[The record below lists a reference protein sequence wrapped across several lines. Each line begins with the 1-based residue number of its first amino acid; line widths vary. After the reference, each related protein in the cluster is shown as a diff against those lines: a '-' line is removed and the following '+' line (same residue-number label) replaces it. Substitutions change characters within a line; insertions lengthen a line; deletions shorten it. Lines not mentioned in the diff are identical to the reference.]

1 MSREGRRARL
11 EMGPELGAFS
21 CMKKMFHLGLL
32 PFLLASLVVVAEEPP
47 SVPMVTPAEAA
58 AQEGKEVKVKG
69 RVEGQKTSAKGV
81 TYLNFGAKYPNH
93 VFSCVLRAKDF
104 PSGPPMLEGKEVEV
118 TGVIK
123 MYEGKPSMDISS
135 LDQIHVI
142 EEPAATA
149 PESKPSEP
157 AS

>member
-1 MSREGRRARL
+1 
-11 EMGPELGAFS
+11 
-21 CMKKMFHLGLL
+21 MKKIFRLSLL
-32 PFLLASLVVVAEEPP
+32 SLLLASSVVVAEEPP
-47 SVPMVTPAEAA
+47 SVPTVMPAEAA

-123 MYEGKPSMDISS
+123 MYEGKASMDISS

>member
-1 MSREGRRARL
+1 MGRLDL
-11 EMGPELGAFS
+11 ECALKAS
-21 CMKKMFHLGLL
+21 LCMKK
-32 PFLLASLVVVAEEPP
+32 PVFLALTVLWLACLVVLAEEPP
-47 SVPMVTPAEAA
+47 IVPTVTPVEAA
-58 AQEGKEVKVKG
+58 TQEGKEVKVKG

-104 PSGPPMLEGKEVEV
+104 PSAPPSFEGKEVEV

-135 LDQIHVI
+135 LEQIHVI
-142 EEPAATA
+142 EEATSTA
-149 PESKPSEP
+149 PESNSSEP
-157 AS
+157 AKS

>member
-1 MSREGRRARL
+1 
-11 EMGPELGAFS
+11 
-21 CMKKMFHLGLL
+21 MKK
-32 PFLLASLVVVAEEPP
+32 PIFLALTVLWLACLVVLAEEPP
-47 SVPMVTPAEAA
+47 IVPTVTPVEAA
-58 AQEGKEVKVKG
+58 TQEGKEVKVKG

-104 PSGPPMLEGKEVEV
+104 PSAPPSFEGKEVEV

-135 LDQIHVI
+135 LEQIHVI
-142 EEPAATA
+142 EEATSTA
-149 PESKPSEP
+149 PESNSSEP
-157 AS
+157 AKS

>member
-1 MSREGRRARL
+1 MGRLDL
-11 EMGPELGAFS
+11 ECALKAS
-21 CMKKMFHLGLL
+21 LCMKK
-32 PFLLASLVVVAEEPP
+32 PIFLALTVLWLACLVVLAEEPP
-47 SVPMVTPAEAA
+47 IVPTVTPVEAA
-58 AQEGKEVKVKG
+58 TQEGKEVKVKG

-104 PSGPPMLEGKEVEV
+104 PSAPPSFEGKEVEV

-135 LDQIHVI
+135 LEQIHVT
-142 EEPAATA
+142 EEATSTA
-149 PESKPSEP
+149 PESNSSEP
-157 AS
+157 AKS

>member
-1 MSREGRRARL
+1 MGRLDL
-11 EMGPELGAFS
+11 ECALKAS
-21 CMKKMFHLGLL
+21 LCMKK
-32 PFLLASLVVVAEEPP
+32 PIFLALTVLWLACLVVLAEEPP
-47 SVPMVTPAEAA
+47 IVPTVTPVEAA
-58 AQEGKEVKVKG
+58 TQEGKEVKVKG

-104 PSGPPMLEGKEVEV
+104 PSAPPSFEGKEVEV

-135 LDQIHVI
+135 LEQIHVI
-142 EEPAATA
+142 EEATSTA
-149 PESKPSEP
+149 PESNSSEP
-157 AS
+157 AKS

>member
-135 LDQIHVI
+135 SDQIHVI
-142 EEPAATA
+142 EEPAAAA
-149 PESKPSEP
+149 PETKPSEP

>member
-1 MSREGRRARL
+1 
-11 EMGPELGAFS
+11 MGPELGASS

-47 SVPMVTPAEAA
+47 IVPTVTPAEAA

-135 LDQIHVI
+135 SDQIHVI
-142 EEPAATA
+142 EEPAAAA
-149 PESKPSEP
+149 PETKPSEP

>member
-1 MSREGRRARL
+1 MVR
-11 EMGPELGAFS
+11 PELECFLRLTFR
-21 CMKKMFHLGLL
+21 MKRPISFALTVLW
-32 PFLLASLVVVAEEPP
+32 LALSVCLAEELPT
-47 SVPMVTPAEAA
+47 VPTVTPVEAA
-58 AQEGKEVKVKG
+58 MQEGKEVKVKG

-104 PSGPPMLEGKEVEV
+104 PSAPPSFEGKEVEV

-135 LDQIHVI
+135 LEQIHVI
-142 EEPAATA
+142 EEAASTV
-149 PESKPSEP
+149 PESNSSEP
-157 AS
+157 AKS

>member
-1 MSREGRRARL
+1 MNHFMRIG
-11 EMGPELGAFS
+11 
-21 CMKKMFHLGLL
+21 
-32 PFLLASLVVVAEEPP
+32 FLFLFVASALVWSEEPG
-47 SVPMVTPAEAA
+47 SVPTVTPAEAA
-58 AQEGKEVKVKG
+58 TQEGKEVKVKG

-104 PSGPPMLEGKEVEV
+104 PSGPPMVEGKEVEV

>member
-1 MSREGRRARL
+1 
-11 EMGPELGAFS
+11 
-21 CMKKMFHLGLL
+21 MKKIFRLSLL
-32 PFLLASLVVVAEEPP
+32 SLLLTSSVMVAEEPP
-47 SVPMVTPAEAA
+47 SVPTVTPAEAVV
-58 AQEGKEVKVKG
+58 QEGKEVKVKG
-69 RVEGQKTSAKGV
+69 RVEGQKTTAKGS

-123 MYEGKPSMDISS
+123 MYEGKASMDISS

>member
-1 MSREGRRARL
+1 VRL
-11 EMGPELGAFS
+11 EMGPEMGASF
-21 CMKKMFHLGLL
+21 CMKKIFRLSLL
-32 PFLLASLVVVAEEPP
+32 SLLLTSSVMVAEEPP
-47 SVPMVTPAEAA
+47 SVPTVTPAEAVV
-58 AQEGKEVKVKG
+58 QEGKEVKVKG
-69 RVEGQKTSAKGV
+69 RVEGQKTTAKGS

-123 MYEGKPSMDISS
+123 MYEGKASMDISS

>member
-1 MSREGRRARL
+1 M
-11 EMGPELGAFS
+11 
-21 CMKKMFHLGLL
+21 
-32 PFLLASLVVVAEEPP
+32 
-47 SVPMVTPAEAA
+47 SVPTVTPAEAA
-58 AQEGKEVKVKG
+58 TQEGKEVKVKG
-69 RVEGQKTSAKGV
+69 RVEGQKTTAKGS

-104 PSGPPMLEGKEVEV
+104 PSAPPSFEGKEVEV

-142 EEPAATA
+142 EEPAAAA

>member
-1 MSREGRRARL
+1 MNHFMRIG
-11 EMGPELGAFS
+11 
-21 CMKKMFHLGLL
+21 
-32 PFLLASLVVVAEEPP
+32 FLFLFLASSLLWSEEPV
-47 SVPMVTPAEAA
+47 SVPTVTPAEAA
-58 AQEGKEVKVKG
+58 TQEGKEVKVKG

-93 VFSCVLRAKDF
+93 VFSCVLLAKDF

-135 LDQIHVI
+135 SDQIHVI

-149 PESKPSEP
+149 PESNPSEP

>member
-1 MSREGRRARL
+1 MVRL
-11 EMGPELGAFS
+11 ESRSGLGACSSVNHF
-21 CMKKMFHLGLL
+21 MRIG
-32 PFLLASLVVVAEEPP
+32 FLFLFLASALVWSEEPVSGP
-47 SVPMVTPAEAA
+47 TVTPAEAA
-58 AQEGKEVKVKG
+58 TQEGKEVKVKG
-69 RVEGQKTSAKGV
+69 RVEGQKTLAKGV

-135 LDQIHVI
+135 SDQIHVI
-142 EEPAATA
+142 EEPAAAA

>member
-1 MSREGRRARL
+1 
-11 EMGPELGAFS
+11 
-21 CMKKMFHLGLL
+21 MKRTI
-32 PFLLASLVVVAEEPP
+32 LLALTPLWLTSSIVKAEESPI
-47 SVPMVTPAEAA
+47 VTTETTAEAA
-58 AQEGKEVKVKG
+58 TKEGIEVKVKG

-104 PSGPPMLEGKEVEV
+104 PSAPPSFEGKEVEV

-135 LDQIHVI
+135 LEQIHVI
-142 EEPAATA
+142 EEAAPTA
-149 PESKPSEP
+149 PESKSSEP

>member
-1 MSREGRRARL
+1 MKLTSFLDAQHSMYEEDLLL
-11 EMGPELGAFS
+11 EFTMENI
-21 CMKKMFHLGLL
+21 
-32 PFLLASLVVVAEEPP
+32 V
-47 SVPMVTPAEAA
+47 SV
-58 AQEGKEVKVKG
+58 QEGKQVKVKG
-69 RVEGQKTSAKGV
+69 RVEGQKTTAKGS

-104 PSGPPMLEGKEVEV
+104 PSAPPSFEGKEVEV

-135 LDQIHVI
+135 LEQIHVI
-142 EEPAATA
+142 EEAPVTA

>member
-1 MSREGRRARL
+1 
-11 EMGPELGAFS
+11 
-21 CMKKMFHLGLL
+21 MKRIILFALTPLW
-32 PFLLASLVVVAEEPP
+32 LASSVVLAEEPAIVP
-47 SVPMVTPAEAA
+47 SVTPAEAA

-81 TYLNFGAKYPNH
+81 TYLNFGGKYPNH

-104 PSGPPMLEGKEVEV
+104 PSAPPALEGKEVEV

-135 LDQIHVI
+135 LEQIRVI
-142 EEPAATA
+142 EEAATPA
-149 PESKPSEP
+149 PESNPSEP

>member
-1 MSREGRRARL
+1 MAWLELERGLRAS
-11 EMGPELGAFS
+11 S
-21 CMKKMFHLGLL
+21 CMKRIILIALTPL
-32 PFLLASLVVVAEEPP
+32 WLASSVVLAEDPP
-47 SVPMVTPAEAA
+47 IVPSVTPAEAA

-81 TYLNFGAKYPNH
+81 TYLNFGGKYPNH

-104 PSGPPMLEGKEVEV
+104 PSAPPAYEGKEVEV

-135 LDQIHVI
+135 LEQIRVI
-142 EEPAATA
+142 EEAATPA
-149 PESKPSEP
+149 PEGKPSEP
-157 AS
+157 AT

>member
-1 MSREGRRARL
+1 
-11 EMGPELGAFS
+11 MGPLDLEFGLRASF
-21 CMKKMFHLGLL
+21 CMKRSISLALTVL
-32 PFLLASLVVVAEEPP
+32 WLASLVVLAEEPAI
-47 SVPMVTPAEAA
+47 VPTVTPAEAA
-58 AQEGKEVKVKG
+58 TQDGKEVKVKG

-81 TYLNFGAKYPNH
+81 TYLNFGGKYPNH

-104 PSGPPMLEGKEVEV
+104 PSAPPSFEGKEVEV

-135 LDQIHVI
+135 LEQIHVI
-142 EEPAATA
+142 EEAASTA

>member
-1 MSREGRRARL
+1 MGRLDL
-11 EMGPELGAFS
+11 ECALKAS
-21 CMKKMFHLGLL
+21 LCMKK
-32 PFLLASLVVVAEEPP
+32 PVFLALTVLWLACLVVLAEEPP
-47 SVPMVTPAEAA
+47 IVPTVTPVEAA
-58 AQEGKEVKVKG
+58 TQEGKEVKVKG

-104 PSGPPMLEGKEVEV
+104 PSAPPSFEGKEVEV

-135 LDQIHVI
+135 LEQIHVI
-142 EEPAATA
+142 EEAASSA
-149 PESKPSEP
+149 PESNLSEP
-157 AS
+157 AKS

>member
-123 MYEGKPSMDISS
+123 MYEGKPSMNISS
-135 LDQIHVI
+135 SDQIHVI
-142 EEPAATA
+142 EEPAAAA

>member
-1 MSREGRRARL
+1 MRL
-11 EMGPELGAFS
+11 EMEPEMGAS
-21 CMKKMFHLGLL
+21 SYMKRMFLLSFL
-32 PFLLASLVVVAEEPP
+32 PFLLAFSVVVAEEPP
-47 SVPMVTPAEAA
+47 SVPTLMPAEAA

-123 MYEGKPSMDISS
+123 MYEGKASMDISS

>member
-1 MSREGRRARL
+1 MVRL
-11 EMGPELGAFS
+11 ESRSGLGACSF
-21 CMKKMFHLGLL
+21 MNHFMRIG
-32 PFLLASLVVVAEEPP
+32 FLFLFLASALVWSEEPVG
-47 SVPMVTPAEAA
+47 VPTVTPAEAA
-58 AQEGKEVKVKG
+58 TQEGKEVKVKG

-104 PSGPPMLEGKEVEV
+104 PSGPPMVEGKEVEV

-135 LDQIHVI
+135 SDQIHVI
-142 EEPAATA
+142 EEPAAAA
-149 PESKPSEP
+149 PEGKPSEP

>member
-1 MSREGRRARL
+1 MVRPESECFLRAS
-11 EMGPELGAFS
+11 F
-21 CMKKMFHLGLL
+21 CMKR
-32 PFLLASLVVVAEEPP
+32 PTSLALTTLWLALSVCLAEELPT
-47 SVPMVTPAEAA
+47 VPTVTPVEAA
-58 AQEGKEVKVKG
+58 TQEGKEVKVKG

-104 PSGPPMLEGKEVEV
+104 PSAPPSFEGKEVEV

-135 LDQIHVI
+135 LEQIHVI
-142 EEPAATA
+142 EEAASSA
-149 PESKPSEP
+149 PESNLSEP
-157 AS
+157 AKS

>member
-1 MSREGRRARL
+1 MERL
-11 EMGPELGAFS
+11 ESRSGLGACSSMNHF
-21 CMKKMFHLGLL
+21 MRIG
-32 PFLLASLVVVAEEPP
+32 FLFLFLASALVWSEEPV
-47 SVPMVTPAEAA
+47 SVPTVTPAEAA
-58 AQEGKEVKVKG
+58 TQEGKEVKVKG

>member
-1 MSREGRRARL
+1 
-11 EMGPELGAFS
+11 
-21 CMKKMFHLGLL
+21 MKRFILIALTPL
-32 PFLLASLVVVAEEPP
+32 WLASSVVLAEEPAIVP
-47 SVPMVTPAEAA
+47 SVAPAEAA

-69 RVEGQKTSAKGV
+69 RVEGQKTSAKGI
-81 TYLNFGAKYPNH
+81 TYLNFGGKYPNH

-104 PSGPPMLEGKEVEV
+104 PSTPPSFEGKEVEV

-135 LDQIHVI
+135 LEQIRVI
-142 EEPAATA
+142 EEAATPA

>member
-1 MSREGRRARL
+1 MSRENRMAWLELECGLRAS
-11 EMGPELGAFS
+11 S
-21 CMKKMFHLGLL
+21 CMKRIILL
-32 PFLLASLVVVAEEPP
+32 ALTPLWLASLVVLAEEPAI
-47 SVPMVTPAEAA
+47 VPTVTPAEAA
-58 AQEGKEVKVKG
+58 TQEGKQVKVKG
-69 RVEGQKTSAKGV
+69 RVEGQKTTAKGS

-104 PSGPPMLEGKEVEV
+104 PSAPPSFEGKEVEV

-135 LDQIHVI
+135 LEQIHVI
-142 EEPAATA
+142 EEA
-149 PESKPSEP
+149 PTTVPEGKASEP

>member
-1 MSREGRRARL
+1 MVRPESECFLRAS
-11 EMGPELGAFS
+11 F
-21 CMKKMFHLGLL
+21 CMKR
-32 PFLLASLVVVAEEPP
+32 PTSLALTTLWLALSVCLAEELPN
-47 SVPMVTPAEAA
+47 VPTVTPVEAA
-58 AQEGKEVKVKG
+58 TQDGKEVKVKG

-104 PSGPPMLEGKEVEV
+104 PSAPPSFEGKEVEV

-135 LDQIHVI
+135 LEQIHVI
-142 EEPAATA
+142 EEAASSA
-149 PESKPSEP
+149 PESNLSEP
-157 AS
+157 AKS

>member
-1 MSREGRRARL
+1 MNHFMRIG
-11 EMGPELGAFS
+11 
-21 CMKKMFHLGLL
+21 
-32 PFLLASLVVVAEEPP
+32 FLFLFVASALVWSEEPG
-47 SVPMVTPAEAA
+47 SVPTVTPAEAA
-58 AQEGKEVKVKG
+58 TQEGKEVKVKG

-104 PSGPPMLEGKEVEV
+104 PSGPPLVEGKEVEV

-135 LDQIHVI
+135 SDQIHVI
-142 EEPAATA
+142 EEPAAAA
-149 PESKPSEP
+149 PETKPSEP

>member
-1 MSREGRRARL
+1 
-11 EMGPELGAFS
+11 MGPELGASS

-47 SVPMVTPAEAA
+47 SVPTVTPAEAA

-81 TYLNFGAKYPNH
+81 TYLNFGGKYPNH

-135 LDQIHVI
+135 SDQIHVI
-142 EEPAATA
+142 EEPAAAA
-149 PESKPSEP
+149 PETKPSEP